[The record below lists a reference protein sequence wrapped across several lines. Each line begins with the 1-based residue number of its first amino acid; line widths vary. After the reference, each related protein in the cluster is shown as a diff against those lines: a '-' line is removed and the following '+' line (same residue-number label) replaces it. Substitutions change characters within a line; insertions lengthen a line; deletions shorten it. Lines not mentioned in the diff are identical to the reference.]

1 MKNTAPHPNPPTNA
15 SRRRMDAPPLPDR
28 CVIVFP
34 GNNIEMPVIFK
45 SWIYGKHEIPINS
58 KPRSKQ
64 HTTTTSNQGMIA
76 ALRG

>member
-1 MKNTAPHPNPPTNA
+1 MKKTASHSNPATNA
-15 SRRRMDAPPLPDR
+15 SRRRIDAPPLPDR

-45 SWIYGKHEIPINS
+45 SWIYGKSEEPIS
-58 KPRSKQ
+58 AKPRGKQ
-64 HTTTTSNQGMIA
+64 HNTTTSNQGMIA